1 MELRRSPVLPSRR
14 PCDGLQVRWVL
25 EDHRF
30 MALSGRPFPIP
41 CPIPHDLRGIH
52 LRENRG
58 RAILR
63 SILRGRQCD
72 REAAAALRVVAR
84 IAAVPARDLSHESE
98 AEAGVPWAAASG
110 NAVERRK
117 QTLARVR
124 RNHRSA
130 IGHAQRDLTAASLD
144 RDLYVRLAMALRA

>member
-1 MELRRSPVLPSRR
+1 M
-14 PCDGLQVRWVL
+14 D
-25 EDHRF
+25 
-30 MALSGRPFPIP
+30 
-41 CPIPHDLRGIH
+41 
-52 LRENRG
+52 
-58 RAILR
+58 
-63 SILRGRQCD
+63 
-72 REAAAALRVVAR
+72 
-84 IAAVPARDLSHESE
+84 AVPARDLSDESE

-144 RDLYVRLAMALRA
+144 RDLDGRLAMELRVLDEVADHSAQQARVSPHHHGLSLRATARRGAMRRGVASARAVR

>member
-63 SILRGRQCD
+63 SILRGSQCLC
-72 REAAAALRVVAR
+72 EAAAALRRVAR
-84 IAAVPARDLSHESE
+84 TAALPARAPFHD
-98 AEAGVPWAAASG
+98 
-110 NAVERRK
+110 
-117 QTLARVR
+117 
-124 RNHRSA
+124 
-130 IGHAQRDLTAASLD
+130 TAAET
-144 RDLYVRLAMALRA
+144 AI